1 VATKDLGVVECKKC
15 HKPYIYALST
25 VYRMKPP
32 LPPSNP
38 DNTSPSW
45 AFTSQHVKD
54 YQSMAKAKLHDASE
68 SQIFMFDMAP
78 LDPDDPCYDLFQSD
92 PSLDCDTH
100 MEA

>member
-1 VATKDLGVVECKKC
+1 
-15 HKPYIYALST
+15 
-25 VYRMKPP
+25 
-32 LPPSNP
+32 
-38 DNTSPSW
+38 
-45 AFTSQHVKD
+45 
-54 YQSMAKAKLHDASE
+54 MAKAKLHDASE